1 LDHLDKASGVRAA
14 VLISNKA
21 EGFIAGADINMLAA
35 CKTSK
40 ELSEVRAIFLECQV
54 GCVVHGIMFLI
65 HLCDSALAQWPQDD
79 GSH

>member
-1 LDHLDKASGVRAA
+1 MRAA

-40 ELSEVRAIFLECQV
+40 ELSEVGIFVLCEGFCLLAEIFLD
-54 GCVVHGIMFLI
+54 ISLLFSSRTM
-65 HLCDSALAQWPQDD
+65 ATR
-79 GSH
+79 